1 MKFKITMKDPDGFA
15 DSISRAAQESVESV
29 NGVNDEEK
37 SDLVDGR
44 SEELKEAVKKWFEY
58 EEYLRVEID
67 TDTGTIRVC
76 KAEE

>member
-1 MKFKITMKDPDGFA
+1 MKDPDGFV